1 MIKIMLACS
10 AGMSTSL
17 LVTRMQKAAAEKGLE
32 AKIWAIS
39 ETSLVKEY
47 AADPCDVLLIGP
59 QVRFR
64 LKGIKEQVK
73 NAIPVDVIDMR
84 TYGMMDG
91 AKVLEQALKL
101 KADWDNK

>member
-1 MIKIMLACS
+1 MVKIMLACS

-17 LVTRMQKAAAEKGLE
+17 LVTRMEKAAAERGLE
-32 AKIWAIS
+32 CKIWAVS
-39 ETSLVKEY
+39 ETQLLTEYTNEPADVILV
-47 AADPCDVLLIGP
+47 GP

-64 LKGIKEQVK
+64 LNGIKEQVK

-91 AKVLEQALKL
+91 AKVLDQALKMVE
-101 KADWDNK
+101 DWKK

>member
-17 LVTRMQKAAAEKGLE
+17 LVSRMQKEAEKRGLE
-32 AKIWAIS
+32 CKIWAVS
-39 ETSLVKEY
+39 ETALVSEY
-47 AADPCDVLLIGP
+47 ANDPCDVLLIGP

-64 LKGIKEQVK
+64 LNGIKEQV
-73 NAIPVDVIDMR
+73 NHAIPVDVIDMR

-91 AKVLEQALKL
+91 AKVLDQALKML
-101 KADWDNK
+101 EDFAK